1 MKTGPSNRVCWPL
14 VPGTGRVVESDPAR
28 VPSRPLSP
36 LCDFGRSDLCV
47 RASADSSVYCALRRS
62 RTLHLSCCI
71 LLSLRSAPERVND
84 RRRAFKKFISLPFFI
99 SLKTQQ
105 NCESWNL
112 FEPCLSGCSFVWAF
126 LLSLSY
132 SSSSFSSSSAAF
144 GGSSNFGR
152 FSDFRYWRVVAASIC
167 QCDSG
172 FSLL

>member
-1 MKTGPSNRVCWPL
+1 
-14 VPGTGRVVESDPAR
+14 
-28 VPSRPLSP
+28 
-36 LCDFGRSDLCV
+36 
-47 RASADSSVYCALRRS
+47 
-62 RTLHLSCCI
+62 
-71 LLSLRSAPERVND
+71 VND

-152 FSDFRYWRVVAASIC
+152 FSDFRGGERETKSSNKIRGGSNGAVNYGTQEEATVPIFFFLSKLV
-167 QCDSG
+167 
-172 FSLL
+172 FHHLLATNRG